1 MSDPTLHDHVSSVFE
16 ANAARIDQN
25 DAVKVRKIANV
36 G

>member
-16 ANAARIDQN
+16 ANAARIDRN
-25 DAVKVRKIANV
+25 DAVKVRKIAIV

>member
-16 ANAARIDQN
+16 ASAARIDQN
-25 DAVKVRKIANV
+25 DAVKVVKIAIV